1 MRKKISDIKNQKGLE
16 PLVCLTAY
24 SYPMAQLLDEFC
36 DILLVGD
43 SVGMT
48 IYGAKNTLSV
58 SLETMV
64 NHGRAV
70 VKGSKQALIVV
81 DMPFGSYENS
91 KEQALENA
99 MKILQETNCDAVK
112 LETASNMADTVSFLV
127 ENNINVMG
135 HVGLMPQH
143 VNEYGG
149 YKYQGRDEKSAEI
162 ILNDAIK
169 IAEAGAFAIVI
180 EGVTEKLASIISKK
194 LSIPTIGIGASVDCD
209 GQILV
214 IDDLLG
220 LNQDFKP
227 KFVKQYINLAEQI
240 KSSVKQY
247 QGEVKTRKFPAKE
260 HCL

>member
-1 MRKKISDIKNQKGLE
+1 MRKKISDIKNQKGGE

-48 IYGAKNTLSV
+48 IYGAENTLSV
-58 SLETMV
+58 SLETMI
-64 NHGRAV
+64 NHGKAV
-70 VKGSKQALIVV
+70 VKGSKQSLIVV

-99 MKILQETNCDAVK
+99 RKIVEETKCDAVK
-112 LETASNMADTVSFLV
+112 LETTTDMADTVNFLV
-127 ENNINVMG
+127 ANGIEVIG

-143 VNEYGG
+143 VGEYGG
-149 YKYQGRDEKSAEI
+149 YKYQGRDEKSAKE
-162 ILNDAIK
+162 ILNSAIK
-169 IAEAGAFAIVI
+169 IADAGAFAIVI
-180 EGVTEKLASIISKK
+180 EGVTEKLASIISKE
-194 LSIPTIGIGASVDCD
+194 LSVPTIGIGASMDCD

-227 KFVKQYINLAEQI
+227 KFVKQYTNLTEQI
-240 KSSVKQY
+240 KFAVKQY
-247 QGEVKTRKFPAKE
+247 QSEVKSKKFPARE

>member
-1 MRKKISDIKNQKGLE
+1 MRKKISDIKNQKGQE
-16 PLVCLTAY
+16 SLVCLTAY

-48 IYGAKNTLSV
+48 VYGAKNTLSV
-58 SLETMV
+58 SLETMI
-64 NHGRAV
+64 NHGQAV
-70 VKGSKQALIVV
+70 VKGSKKALIVV
-81 DMPFGSYENS
+81 DMPFGSYEKS

-99 MKILQETNCDAVK
+99 MKIIKETNCDAVK
-112 LETASNMADTVSFLV
+112 LETAANMADTVNFLV
-127 ENNINVMG
+127 KNDISVIG

-143 VNEYGG
+143 INEYGG
-149 YKYQGRDEKSAEI
+149 YKYQGRDEKSAEL

-169 IAEAGAFAIVI
+169 IADAGAFAMVV
-180 EGVTEKLASIISKK
+180 EGVTEKLANAISKE
-194 LSIPTIGIGASVDCD
+194 LSIPTIGIGASVNCD

-227 KFVKQYINLAEQI
+227 KFVKRYVNLAEQI
-240 KSSVKQY
+240 RSAVKRY
-247 QGEVKTRKFPAKE
+247 QSEVKSKKFPTKE